1 MEQVSS
7 SIGNFTV
14 DLFNKLNET
23 SRDKNIFF
31 SPWSIS
37 SALTLTYLAA
47 KGNTA
52 REMAKVLHFTK
63 GVEAGSSS
71 VARPSRGRPKRRR
84 MDPEHEQAENIHSG
98 FKELLTAF
106 NKPRNTYSLRSANR
120 IYVEK
125 TYPLL
130 PTYIQLSKK
139 YYKAEPHKVNFKT
152 APEQT
157 RKEINTWVEKQ
168 TDSKI
173 KNLLSSDDVKSVTRL
188 ILVNAIYFKAE
199 WEVKFQAGH
208 TSMQPFRLSKNKSKL
223 VKMMYMKNT
232 FPVLI
237 MEKMNF
243 KMIELPYVK
252 RELSMFI
259 LLPDDIKDGTTGL
272 EQLERELTFEKLLE
286 WADSKKM
293 TETLVDLHLPKF
305 SLEDR
310 YDLRDTLKN
319 MGMTSAFSLNA
330 DFSGMT
336 DKRDLSISKVIHQ
349 SFVAVDE
356 KGTEAAAATAVIT
369 TLTSTAINYALTFK
383 ADHPFHFF
391 IRHNKSKTILFFG
404 RLCCPVE

>member
-1 MEQVSS
+1 MEQVSA
-7 SIGNFTV
+7 SIGNFTI
-14 DLFNKLNET
+14 DLFNKLNEIN
-23 SRDKNIFF
+23 RDKNIFF

-37 SALTLTYLAA
+37 SALALTYLAA

-52 REMAKVLHFTK
+52 KEMAKVLHFTK
-63 GVEAGSSS
+63 TVEAESSS

-139 YYKAEPHKVNFKT
+139 YYKAEPKKVNFKT
-152 APEQT
+152 ALEQT

-168 TDSKI
+168 TESKI
-173 KNLLSSDDVKSVTRL
+173 KNLLSSDDVKSTTRL

-208 TSMQPFRLSKNKSKL
+208 TSMQPFRLSKNKSKP
-223 VKMMYMKNT
+223 VKMMYTKNT

-272 EQLERELTFEKLLE
+272 EQLERELTYEKLSE

-293 TETLVDLHLPKF
+293 TETLVDLYLPKF
-305 SLEDR
+305 LLEDR
-310 YDLRDTLKN
+310 CDLHDTLKN
-319 MGMTSAFSLNA
+319 MGMTNAFSLQA
-330 DFSGMT
+330 DFRGMT
-336 DKRDLSISKVIHQ
+336 DKRDLCISKVIHQ

-356 KGTEAAAATAVIT
+356 KGTEAAAATAVIVSLT
-369 TLTSTAINYALTFK
+369 TTAINYALTFK

>member
-1 MEQVSS
+1 MGGSHHHHHHGMASMTGGQQMGRDLYDDDDKDRWGSELEISMEQVSA

-23 SRDKNIFF
+23 NRDKNIFF

-37 SALTLTYLAA
+37 SALALTYLAA
-47 KGNTA
+47 KGSTA
-52 REMAKVLHFTK
+52 REMAEVLHF
-63 GVEAGSSS
+63 
-71 VARPSRGRPKRRR
+71 
-84 MDPEHEQAENIHSG
+84 EQAENIHSG

-106 NKPRNTYSLRSANR
+106 NKPRNNYSLRSANR

-125 TYPLL
+125 TYALL
-130 PTYIQLSKK
+130 PTYLQLSKK
-139 YYKAEPHKVNFKT
+139 YYKAEPQKVNFKT
-152 APEQT
+152 APEQS

-168 TDSKI
+168 TESKI
-173 KNLLSSDDVKSVTRL
+173 KNLLSSDDVKATTRL

-199 WEVKFQAGH
+199 WEVKFQAEK
-208 TSMQPFRLSKNKSKL
+208 TSIQPFRLSKNKSKP
-223 VKMMYMKNT
+223 VKMMYMRDT

-272 EQLERELTFEKLLE
+272 EQLERELTYERLSE
-286 WADSKKM
+286 WADSKMM

-310 YDLRDTLKN
+310 IDLRDTLRN
-319 MGMTSAFSLNA
+319 MGMTTAFTTNA
-330 DFSGMT
+330 DFRGMT
-336 DKRDLSISKVIHQ
+336 DKKDLAISKVIHQ

-356 KGTEAAAATAVIT
+356 KGTEAVAATAVII
-369 TLTSTAINYALTFK
+369 S
-383 ADHPFHFF
+383 
-391 IRHNKSKTILFFG
+391 
-404 RLCCPVE
+404 